1 MGLGAASICSFIF
14 STIIGIYIYT
24 PAAGCPSSDD
34 TRIFVKLM
42 DMHRELIDCERG
54 RLHSAGNIKSQE
66 ITSYE
71 IRIINDSA

>member
-54 RLHSAGNIKSQE
+54 RLHSAGKTI
-66 ITSYE
+66 
-71 IRIINDSA
+71 